1 MTTGN
6 GTGPVSGF
14 EMILSFLKPIEH
26 LILDDSISEVM
37 VNGPD
42 EVFIEK
48 GGFLEQ
54 VKGVSLGEK
63 SLMVAV
69 KNIARR
75 LGDDISEAKPIL
87 DSRLP
92 DGSRVAAVIPPCSLR
107 GVTLTI
113 RKFTAR
119 RFEMEDLIRSGMLDR
134 SLANRFEDYIL
145 NRKNLLISGGTGT
158 GKTTLLNILGR
169 FIPED
174 ERILLIEDTAE
185 IQMPQP
191 DLVRFEARQAQNGVP
206 AVPIRDLLKAALR
219 HRPDRLILG
228 EIRGGEAFDL
238 LQLLNTGHS
247 GTLSTIHAN
256 SARQGLARFT
266 SCVLQSGVELP
277 YRAIKTNIADSLNVV
292 VHIERR
298 PGRRYIAEVIEIN
311 GYYPDT
317 DLYDFGAV
325 YLAKRDNP

>member
-1 MTTGN
+1 MN
-6 GTGPVSGF
+6 GF
-14 EMILSFLKPIEH
+14 EMILPFLKPIEH

-42 EVFIEK
+42 RVFIERA
-48 GGFLEQ
+48 GLLQQ
-54 VKGVSLGEK
+54 VQDVSLGEK

-75 LGDDISEAKPIL
+75 LGDDISESKPIL

-92 DGSRVAAVIPPCSLR
+92 DGSRVAAVIPPCSLS

-113 RKFTAR
+113 RKFNTR
-119 RFEMEDLIRSGMLDR
+119 HFEMEDLIRAGTLDR
-134 SLANRFEDYIL
+134 FLANRLEDYVL
-145 NRKNLLISGGTGT
+145 GGKNLLIAGGTGT
-158 GKTTLLNILGR
+158 GKTTLLSILGK
-169 FIPED
+169 FIPRD
-174 ERILLIEDTAE
+174 ERVLLIEDTAE
-185 IQMPQP
+185 IHLDQEN
-191 DLVRFEARQAQNGVP
+191 LVRLEARREQNGIP
-206 AVPIRDLLKAALR
+206 AVAIRDLLRAALR
-219 HRPDRLILG
+219 HRPDRIILG
-228 EIRGGEAFDL
+228 EIRAGEAFDL

-292 VHIERR
+292 VHVERR
-298 PGRRYIAEVIEIN
+298 PGRRYISELLEIN
-311 GYYPDT
+311 GYDPDA
-317 DLYDFGAV
+317 DLFDYSAV
-325 YLAKRDNP
+325 FVARQDHQR